1 MNINA
6 PLVTIDFRY
15 YSGSVKGTSSSV
27 VKNVGNRSR
36 LNYFLPSRLPVGVSG
51 GQPHA
56 VPLQEDLH
64 ERGQVVK
71 QSKTGCFTGRE
82 ILGL

>member
-15 YSGSVKGTSSSV
+15 YSGSVKGTNSSA
-27 VKNVGNRSR
+27 VKNAGNRSR
-36 LNYFLPSRLPVGVSG
+36 LNNFLLSRLPVVVNM

-71 QSKTGCFTGRE
+71 QSKAGCFTCRE

>member
-1 MNINA
+1 MNTNA

-15 YSGSVKGTSSSV
+15 YSGSVKGTNSSV
-27 VKNVGNRSR
+27 VKNAGNRSQ
-36 LNYFLPSRLPVGVSG
+36 LNNFLPSHLPVAVNV
-51 GQPHA
+51 GQPQA

-64 ERGQVVK
+64 ERGQVAK
-71 QSKTGCFTGRE
+71 QSKAGCFTCRK